1 MTTPASAEGAGPAP
15 FVPPPG
21 NPRFPLVDSVRG
33 MAALAVVAVHAV
45 IQTPAYGTSWGQVI
59 GHLGFALPLLFI
71 VSGFVMYRPFCAQRW
86 EGAPRVRL
94 GKYASK
100 RALRILPAYWLALT
114 VLLVFPGLPNVSGS
128 NWWLY
133 YGLAQVYTPET
144 ALGGLGVAWT
154 LNVELAFYLA
164 LPLYALAAERWTAGK
179 SLAAAKRLELV
190 TLGCVAVA
198 SLAFLAM
205 FDPDGGHAHLAL
217 TPLANMDWLALGMAL
232 AVVSISW
239 EQGSRLR
246 FLEAL
251 VRRPSVAWALATL
264 VFVALL
270 QIPDL
275 PPKEEFPPPMTR
287 LSVVVEHAL
296 KGLIALLLFLPVV
309 LDHQSGGAVRR
320 LLSLRVLAAAGV
332 ISYGIYLWH
341 QPILGELVEGGLLE
355 RFPRTPFVIVTLATL
370 ALTTACAVISY
381 FGLERPLL
389 RLKLSWRQR
398 ARASAVAPA
407 RAR

>member
-1 MTTPASAEGAGPAP
+1 MKNSPGAEKSGPAP

-33 MAALAVVAVHAV
+33 IAALAVVAVHAV
-45 IQTPAYGTSWGQVI
+45 IQTEAYGTAWGTVI

-71 VSGFVMYRPFCAQRW
+71 VSGFVMYRPFCAHRW
-86 EGAPRVRL
+86 DAAPRVGL
-94 GKYASK
+94 GTYARK
-100 RALRILPAYWLALT
+100 RALRIFPAYWLALT
-114 VLLVFPGLPNVSGS
+114 VLLIYPGLPDVSGS

-164 LPLYALAAERWTAGK
+164 LPLYALALDRWTAGK
-179 SLAAAKRLELV
+179 SLASATRHELAV
-190 TLGCVAVA
+190 FGCIVAA
-198 SLAFLAM
+198 SLAFLATI
-205 FDPDGGHAHLAL
+205 DPDGENAHLAL
-217 TPLANMDWLALGMAL
+217 TPLANMDWLAIGMAL

-239 EQGSRLR
+239 ERGSRPPV
-246 FLEAL
+246 LEAL
-251 VRRPSVAWALATL
+251 MRRPALAWALAVL
-264 VFVALL
+264 AFVALL

-287 LSVVVEHAL
+287 ASVVLEHAL
-296 KGLIALLLFLPVV
+296 KGAIAFLIFLPVV
-309 LDHQSGGAVRR
+309 LDQHAGGAVRR
-320 LLSLRVLAAAGV
+320 LLGFKVLAAAGV

-341 QPILGELVEGGLLE
+341 QPILGELIEQGLIE
-355 RFPRTPFVIVTLATL
+355 RFSGTPFLLVTVVTL
-370 ALTTACAVISY
+370 ALTATLAVTSY
-381 FGLERPLL
+381 IGLERPLL
-389 RLKLSWRQR
+389 RLKFSRRQR
-398 ARASAVAPA
+398 GETAQIAPA